1 MLARHLAADLA
12 QREEGLAEQLRDLEV
27 RAADVEESERD
38 IAARLEN
45 LDAREANMD
54 KLDAEAQAL
63 RDTVRVHSAPAQPL
77 LTTIQFT
84 HAKHPPTLSPRRT
97 EPAQGSGLDR
107 RAPPGGHADC

>member
-12 QREEGLAEQLRDLEV
+12 QREEALAEQLRDLEV

-77 LTTIQFT
+77 LTAVQFSSVHT
-84 HAKHPPTLSPRRT
+84 CQASTYLVTASHRT
-97 EPAQGSGLDR
+97 SARQRP
-107 RAPPGGHADC
+107 